1 MPTCDG
7 SGCNKNISW
16 KVTNTGLTV
25 GTAEVAKFT
34 YVEMGKAVNAVLSET
49 SLVFTPA
56 DPPVLCLCPA
66 CWLAY
71 AKKWGEA
78 EKKSAEVYSPA
89 RAKTDKNGVHL
100 QVEDAAFL
108 KNVVVA
114 NGNGSPQAEPIVS
127 CIVHEVMHYW
137 SHDHSGVSAHN
148 REKGVEWDE
157 VICDWIGSLV
167 YKHMFHGKTFTG
179 GAFERYIGP
188 YGTNNQFLVRAGKNW
203 EDNMNLQRL
212 YKTFIED
219 PQERAKLPRPVRK
232 YFEEV
237 SNGSAKQN
245 APQSPRLSRSG
256 SQSPPL
262 IGGFQPPPPPP
273 TFGFQPPPPPSGG
286 FQPPPIPGFGGPPLT
301 GIGMGVTAPVKHG
314 TLSRQIYDKAL
325 MLCCAT
331 WFFKGPA
338 VTIDDYGNFAAFIDK
353 KDTVFQKT
361 NVFEGY
367 KEAGLAI

>member
-1 MPTCDG
+1 
-7 SGCNKNISW
+7 
-16 KVTNTGLTV
+16 
-25 GTAEVAKFT
+25 
-34 YVEMGKAVNAVLSET
+34 
-49 SLVFTPA
+49 
-56 DPPVLCLCPA
+56 
-66 CWLAY
+66 
-71 AKKWGEA
+71 
-78 EKKSAEVYSPA
+78 
-89 RAKTDKNGVHL
+89 
-100 QVEDAAFL
+100 
-108 KNVVVA
+108 
-114 NGNGSPQAEPIVS
+114 
-127 CIVHEVMHYW
+127 
-137 SHDHSGVSAHN
+137 
-148 REKGVEWDE
+148 
-157 VICDWIGSLV
+157 
-167 YKHMFHGKTFTG
+167 
-179 GAFERYIGP
+179 
-188 YGTNNQFLVRAGKNW
+188 
-203 EDNMNLQRL
+203 MNLQRL

-262 IGGFQPPPPPP
+262 IGGFQPPPPPPTFGFQPPPPPP

-353 KDTVFQKT
+353 KDTCFRRQMCSKATKRPAWRSEIDLKVSSRLQSAMNSVLLT
-361 NVFEGY
+361 ASQRHTGWPGRHAHSARLRNCPWAELRVGPVWS
-367 KEAGLAI
+367 IP